1 MSSKEELEVKLEERK
16 NEKNG
21 KTGDSKPVTFSEL
34 QATIDPLANALNNFV
49 GLAGEAGERLK
60 RAEKMVEDMS
70 SNMNKVGAIGAHFAG
85 DHKTARKLSGE
96 KEPEGYWDR
105 ATTYAKDV
113 AVNSPVNGLE
123 AAMAGAIGTVVAD
136 VALTAAKAAISD
148 SIPTFGFTEKVL
160 DAWGG
165 KKKR

>member
-1 MSSKEELEVKLEERK
+1 MSEKLHVEIDDK
-16 NEKNG
+16 KSEKNG
-21 KTGDSKPVTFSEL
+21 KTGDKPVTSAEL
-34 QATIDPLANALNNFV
+34 QASIDPLANALNNFV

-70 SNMNKVGAIGAHFAG
+70 SNMNKIGAIGAHFAG
-85 DHKTARKLSGE
+85 DHKMARKLSGE
-96 KEPEGYWDR
+96 KEPEGYVDR
-105 ATTYAKDV
+105 ATTYVKDV

-123 AAMAGAIGTVVAD
+123 AALAGAIGTMVTD

-148 SIPTFGFTEKVL
+148 SIPTFGFTERIM
-160 DAWGG
+160 DSWNG